1 MPDGTQAPTSI
12 AAGGITIPEA
22 ISSIT
27 GSINTTIG
35 AMLGIFLIPV
45 KIVQLAFAWVVPI
58 VGTIDSILA
67 PFAEF
72 GGV

>member
-1 MPDGTQAPTSI
+1 MSGVTQAPTSI

-22 ISSIT
+22 IQSIT
-27 GSINTTIG
+27 QGINTTIG
-35 AMLGIFLIPV
+35 AMLGIFLVPV
-45 KIVQLAFAWVVPI
+45 KIFQLSFAWVVPI